1 MTTTL
6 SPEICAAMEM
16 QLRIRDIPELPFG
29 LSIDGTPTTADFTTP
44 MYLNHVAALEWWICT
59 HWGIA

>member
-6 SPEICAAMEM
+6 SPEHAAMEM
-16 QLRIRDIPELPFG
+16 THRIRDIPELPFG

-44 MYLNHVAALEWWICT
+44 MYLNHVAALEWWIRDR
-59 HWGIA
+59 WGLA